1 MQYVVA
7 LDQGTTS
14 TRCIIFNQSANII
27 SIDQM
32 EHRQLYPQPGW
43 VEHDALEIWN
53 NTQKVLYNATQVQ
66 LISATLVAGER

>member
-53 NTQKVLYNATQVQ
+53 NTQKVLYNAT
-66 LISATLVAGER
+66 